1 MLSKIYQSN
10 QLISIL
16 DSLIKD
22 NTTGVLSITTNVT
35 FWQKQRSCV
44 VILRD
49 GKLIYGDTHVPS
61 NQELCKWLGE
71 TLKPGLIK
79 AALSVAKEK
88 IANPDSIV
96 ELLELLIK
104 MRVFTWQEV
113 EALITTKIVLI
124 LEKISRYPGEIQWE
138 RVDKLDNF
146 DLSYGQDG
154 HGLDWSNIC
163 QKLNQRR
170 QKWLS
175 YATKVPSMDAIPVVT
190 PDQLKQIDSPQVKEH
205 FKKSVNGSNTL
216 VDIAE
221 SMGKDPLSIAK
232 SYFTWAN
239 KGWVSVLAIPPDRAT
254 NEEASKSSNSL
265 TQTKEKTVNSVPAS
279 SPDNPNL
286 PTVLSVDDS
295 SIVQVSIKRALKD
308 RYNVLL
314 ADRATKALEILERH
328 SVDLMLLALTMPDID
343 GLEFCRIV
351 RQIPEFRELPIV
363 MVTARDGLVNK
374 MKGHIAG
381 TSKYLTKPFSPE
393 QLRETVEQLIAPNQN

>member
-190 PDQLKQIDSPQVKEH
+190 PNQLKQIDSPQVKEH

-295 SIVQVSIKRALKD
+295 SIVQVTIKRALKD

-328 SVDLMLLALTMPDID
+328 SVDLMLLDLTMPDID

-393 QLRETVEQLIAPNQN
+393 QLRETVEQLIAP

>member
-22 NTTGVLSITTNVT
+22 STTGVLSITTNVS
-35 FWQKQRSCV
+35 FWQKQRSSV

-49 GKLIYGDTHVPS
+49 GKLIYGDTHFRN

-88 IANPDSIV
+88 IANPDSVV

-113 EALITTKIVLI
+113 EALITIKVVLI
-124 LEKISRYPGEIQWE
+124 LEKISHHSGEIQWE

-190 PDQLKQIDSPQVKEH
+190 PEQLKQIDNPQVKEH
-205 FKKSVNGSNTL
+205 FKKSVNGKNTL

-239 KGWVSVLAIPPDRAT
+239 KGWVSVIAIPPDRAT
-254 NEEASKSSNSL
+254 NQDASKSSDSL
-265 TQTKEKTVNSVPAS
+265 AQIKERTVKSVPAS

-295 SIVQVSIKRALKD
+295 SIVQISIKRALND

-328 SVDLMLLALTMPDID
+328 SVDLMLLDLTMPDID
-343 GLEFCRIV
+343 GLEFCRMV

-381 TSKYLTKPFSPE
+381 TSRYLTKPFSPE
-393 QLRETVEQLIAPNQN
+393 QLRETVEQLIAP

>member
-328 SVDLMLLALTMPDID
+328 SVDLMLLDLTMPDID